1 MKIIEVNK
9 KDPYYSF
16 CVQGKKIIEGRL
28 NKGKFALVEIGD
40 IIKTN
45 NETFFKV
52 IGKKLYPTF
61 KDMIISE
68 GIENVT
74 PDKKSI
80 NEAVSVYRQFYT
92 PEQEKEFG
100 IIAIKIKKINK
111 VI

>member
-9 KDPYYSF
+9 QDPYYSF
-16 CVQGKKIIEGRL
+16 CIQGKKTIEGRL
-28 NKGKFALVEIGD
+28 NKGKFALIEVGD

-45 NETFFKV
+45 NAALFEVTE
-52 IGKKLYPTF
+52 KKLYQTF
-61 KDMIISE
+61 KDMILSE

-80 NEAVSVYRQFYT
+80 DEAISVYRQFYT

-100 IIAIKIKKINK
+100 VVAIKIKKIN
-111 VI
+111 